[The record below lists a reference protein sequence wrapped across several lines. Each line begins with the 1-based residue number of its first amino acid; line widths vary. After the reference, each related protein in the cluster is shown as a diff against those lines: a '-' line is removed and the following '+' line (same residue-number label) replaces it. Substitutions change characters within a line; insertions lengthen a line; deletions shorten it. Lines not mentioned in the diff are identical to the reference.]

1 MTALECYF
9 VIIIIVTIIITI
21 VIINHY
27 HDFVNISV
35 LIIFLNVE
43 GIFWW

>member
-9 VIIIIVTIIITI
+9 VIIIITTTFIIM
-21 VIINHY
+21 VIMNHY

-35 LIIFLNVE
+35 LIIFLNAE
-43 GIFWW
+43 GIF